1 MIRKLF
7 IAVTFFVIILGFLL
21 FRDRISRLLNFGK
34 RDAAIEN
41 KLTVP
46 VHFPSK
52 EKLGVSPQPPRAVIS
67 PPSLIQTKPK
77 ITERVSREVVPPPLY
92 TGREVREVKP
102 DPEEVKLFSEEQK
115 RKLYASIE
123 NFGQAVKGNPDYLL
137 GWIELGITKKVIGD
151 YEGAR
156 DAWEYAGII
165 RPFNSVSF
173 SNLGE
178 IYWRYLPDFPR
189 SEKNF
194 KTAIKNKPDDFS
206 VYISLSDLYYY
217 SYKEKKDLAY
227 AVLLDGIAANPND
240 ANFPRAL
247 AALYE
252 RDNNFVKAIEWWKK
266 VFASEPDN
274 TAVAAVIKAFEKKV
288 K

>member
-1 MIRKLF
+1 MTRKLF
-7 IAVTFFVIILGFLL
+7 IAVIFFVIILGSLF

-34 RDAAIEN
+34 KDAILDN
-41 KLTVP
+41 KLSVP
-46 VHFPSK
+46 LHIPSI
-52 EKLGVSPQPPRAVIS
+52 EKMEIPPPS
-67 PPSLIQTKPK
+67 SLIQPKPK
-77 ITERVSREVVPPPLY
+77 TTEGIRKEFVSIPLY
-92 TGREVREVKP
+92 TGREAREVKP
-102 DPEEVKLFSEEQK
+102 YPEEVKLFSEEQK

-123 NFGQAVKGNPDYLL
+123 NFAQAVKGNPDYLF

-173 SNLGE
+173 ANLGE
-178 IYWRYLPDFPR
+178 LYWRYLPDFPR

-227 AVLLDGIAANPND
+227 AVLLDGIAANPDD

-252 RDNNFVKAIEWWKK
+252 RDGNFVKAIEWWKK
-266 VFASEPDN
+266 VLVKEPNN
-274 TAVAAVIKAFEKKV
+274 TAVAAAIETLQKKV
-288 K
+288 LP

>member
-1 MIRKLF
+1 MTRKLF
-7 IAVTFFVIILGFLL
+7 IAVTFFVIILGSLF
-21 FRDRISRLLNFGK
+21 FRDHISGLFNFGK
-34 RDAAIEN
+34 KDMTIDN

-46 VHFPSK
+46 IPSK
-52 EKLGVSPQPPRAVIS
+52 EKMEILPQPPRAVVS
-67 PPSLIQTKPK
+67 PSFLIQPK
-77 ITERVSREVVPPPLY
+77 SKTTEGIRKESALIPLY

-102 DPEEVKLFSEEQK
+102 DSEEVKLFSEEQK
-115 RKLYASIE
+115 RKLYAAIE
-123 NFGQAVKGNPDYLL
+123 NFGQAVKENPNYLL

-173 SNLGE
+173 ANLGE

-194 KTAIKNKPDDFS
+194 KTSIKNKQDDLS

-217 SYKEKKDLAY
+217 SYKEKKNLAY
-227 AVLLDGIAANPND
+227 DVLLEGIVVNPED

-252 RDNNFVKAIEWWKK
+252 RDSNFVKAIEWWKK
-266 VFASEPDN
+266 VLEKEPGN
-274 TAVAAVIKAFEKKV
+274 KAVASAIEALQKKV
-288 K
+288 SP

>member
-1 MIRKLF
+1 MTRKLF
-7 IAVTFFVIILGFLL
+7 IAVILFVIILGSLF
-21 FRDRISRLLNFGK
+21 FRDRISRLFNFGK
-34 RDAAIEN
+34 KDAIFDN
-41 KLTVP
+41 KLSVP
-46 VHFPSK
+46 LHIPSK
-52 EKLGVSPQPPRAVIS
+52 EKVEIPLQPPRAVAS
-67 PPSLIQTKPK
+67 PSSLIKPK
-77 ITERVSREVVPPPLY
+77 PKATEHVRKEATPPFLY
-92 TGREVREVKP
+92 TGRDPQEVKP

-123 NFGQAVKGNPDYLL
+123 NFGQAVNGNPDYLL
-137 GWIELGITKKVIGD
+137 GWIELGIIKKVIGD

-178 IYWRYLPDFPR
+178 IYWRYLPNLPR

-194 KTAIKNKPDDFS
+194 KTSIKNKPDDFS

-217 SYKEKKDLAY
+217 SYKEKKDLADD
-227 AVLLDGIAANPND
+227 VLLEGMAANPDN
-240 ANFPRAL
+240 ANFPRAI

-252 RDNNFVKAIEWWKK
+252 RDGNFVKAVEWWKK
-266 VFASEPDN
+266 VLVSEPDN
-274 TAVAAVIKAFEKKV
+274 TAVAAAIKALEQKAK
-288 K
+288 